1 MKVLFAASE
10 AFPFV
15 KTGGLGDVAGSL
27 PKALQSKDT
36 EIRVILPNYA
46 AIADEFVSHMTPEAE
61 FTVELGWRKIPC
73 RIQRLDHQG
82 IVYYFLSSDYHFN
95 RPNYYGY
102 ADDGERFALF
112 CKSVLTGLKYLDYQ
126 ADILHSHDWHTALIP
141 LLLQE
146 NFRMEPFYSGM
157 KTMLTIHNLQYQGQ
171 VPLDCFEDLLGLGG
185 HTAAWEKLEYKGC
198 LNFLKAGILAADVIT
213 TVSPTYAQ
221 EIQHAYYGE
230 TLDSILRQR
239 KADLHGILNGIDT
252 DLFDPSKD
260 PFLAINYRSDWAKKK
275 QNKKALQ
282 ELLNLPAEGDRP
294 MLAMVTRL
302 VAQKGLDLVMHIL
315 IELMSMDLQLV
326 VLGTGDKRFEESLRY
341 FAEKY
346 SDKFILCTTFDEVL
360 AHKIYGGAD
369 LLLMPSKMEPCGLSQ
384 MIAMRYGTLPIV
396 REVGGLKD
404 SVIPYNEFTGEGTGF
419 SFANYNAHELL
430 FMIQKAV
437 KLYYEN
443 KKAWTAL
450 VKNALSK
457 DFSWH
462 QSAGQYKKLY
472 QHLLKKGN

>member
-36 EIRVILPNYA
+36 EVRVILPNYA
-46 AIADEFVSHMTPEAE
+46 AIDEKFLNRMTPEAE
-61 FTVELGWRKIPC
+61 FTVELAWRKIPC
-73 RIQRLDHQG
+73 SIHRLDHQG
-82 IVYYFLSSDYHFN
+82 IVYYFLGSKFHFN

-102 ADDGERFALF
+102 GDDGERFAF
-112 CKSVLTGLKYLDYQ
+112 FSKAVLTGLTYLDYQ
-126 ADILHSHDWHTALIP
+126 ADILHCHDWHTALIP

-146 NFRMEPFYSGM
+146 NFCREPLYSGI

-171 VPLDCFEDLLGLGG
+171 VPAACFEDLLGLGG
-185 HTAAWEKLEYKGC
+185 HPAAWEKLEHKGC
-198 LNFLKAGILAADVIT
+198 LNYLKAGILAADVIT

-221 EIQHAYYGE
+221 EIQHAYDGE
-230 TLDSILRQR
+230 TLDAVLRRR
-239 KADLHGILNGIDT
+239 KTDLYGILNGIDT
-252 DLFDPSKD
+252 VVFDPSRD
-260 PFLAINYRSDWAKKK
+260 PYLAVNYRSDWAKKQ

-282 ELLNLPAEGDRP
+282 ECLGLPTEGDWP
-294 MLAMVTRL
+294 VLAMVSRL
-302 VAQKGLDLVMHIL
+302 VPQKGLDLVMHIL
-315 IELMSMDLQLV
+315 KELLDMDLQLV
-326 VLGTGDKRFEESLRY
+326 ILGTGEKQFEESLRHW
-341 FAEKY
+341 AEKHANQL
-346 SDKFILCTTFDEVL
+346 ILCTKFDEVL

-369 LLLMPSKMEPCGLSQ
+369 LLLMPSKTEPCGLSQ
-384 MIAMRYGTLPIV
+384 MIAMRYGTLPVV

-430 FMIQKAV
+430 FTIQRAV
-437 KLYYEN
+437 KLYKEN
-443 KKAWTAL
+443 KRAWIAL
-450 VKNALSK
+450 AKNALSK

-462 QSAGQYKKLY
+462 QSAGRYKELY
-472 QHLLKKGN
+472 QSMLSKGY